1 MSATMWAAVM
11 VGYGQPLEVRR
22 VDVPEPGPGK
32 ILIKLESSGVCH
44 TDVHI
49 WQGGVRPAAD
59 PVPFILGHEGVGHVA
74 ALGTGVTDW
83 AIGDRAGA
91 AWIHDA
97 CGTCDECRAGYE
109 NFCQVHRAHGL
120 QVPGTF
126 AEYVV
131 ADARFAARVPSGEA
145 VELAPLMCAGVTA
158 YGALDRADL
167 KAGECCAVFGCG
179 GLGQYAVQLAERR
192 GARVIAVDRDPVKRG
207 QAIENGAAETLDGSA
222 AATGSHSATAHV
234 CVNFAPT
241 PATWEPMLTMIRPRG
256 RIIAAAMVS
265 APVPLNQEWLTA
277 SGVNITG
284 TSVGTRKQMD
294 ALMKLQAE
302 APLRATVTEIP
313 LGKAT
318 RALTELHEGTAPGRY
333 CIRF

>member
-1 MSATMWAAVM
+1 M
-11 VGYGQPLEVRR
+11 
-22 VDVPEPGPGK
+22 
-32 ILIKLESSGVCH
+32 
-44 TDVHI
+44 
-49 WQGGVRPAAD
+49 
-59 PVPFILGHEGVGHVA
+59 
-74 ALGTGVTDW
+74 TDW

-97 CGTCDECRAGYE
+97 CGTCDECRAGHE

-131 ADARFAARVPSGEA
+131 ADARFAARVPAGKA

-192 GARVIAVDRDPVKRG
+192 GARGIAVDRDPVKRG
-207 QAIENGAAETLDGSA
+207 QAAENGAAETLDGSA
-222 AATGSHSATAHV
+222 AATGSHGAVAHV

-313 LGKAT
+313 LGEAT